1 MGRYILALKDVFE
14 NVQAKEIMALL
25 QFWKTSW
32 AVIWYTIVYR

>member
-1 MGRYILALKDVFE
+1 MRRYILALEDVSE

-32 AVIWYTIVYR
+32 TVIGYTIVYR